1 MKNNAKNNVQ
11 LTGNLGSVAEITT
24 FESGKKLARVSI
36 AINEDYKADNK
47 EVKKTTWINLAFWN
61 EKTELV
67 ENLQKGDFVE
77 VNGKLSI
84 GEYTD
89 KDGNKK
95 QTTEVVIF
103 DLKKIEKVAE

>member
-1 MKNNAKNNVQ
+1 MKNNAKNNIQ

-24 FESGKKLARVSI
+24 FENGKKLAKVSI

-47 EVKKTTWINLAFWN
+47 DVKKTTWVNLAFWN
-61 EKTELV
+61 EKTALV
-67 ENLQKGDFVE
+67 ENLEKGDFVE
-77 VNGKLSI
+77 VSGKLAI

-89 KDGNKK
+89 KDGNKR

-103 DLKKIEKVAE
+103 ELKKIEKVAE